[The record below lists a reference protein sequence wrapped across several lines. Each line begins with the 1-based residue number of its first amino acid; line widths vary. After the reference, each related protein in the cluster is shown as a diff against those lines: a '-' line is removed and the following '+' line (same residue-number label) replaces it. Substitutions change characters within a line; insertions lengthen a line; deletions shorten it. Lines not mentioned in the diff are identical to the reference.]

1 MPASSGF
8 TESRTLLLTLRDGAP
23 APIPYTT
30 ATLYAASTP
39 YTASTPYAASTPYT
53 APTPYTAAIPYTLVR
68 SHRKSLAIIVRPD
81 SSLEVRIPLRCREDE
96 LQKFLQSHT
105 SWILSHM
112 ASQAKKRKEREA
124 RTPRLSDEEK
134 IAIQKEAVKR
144 LRPILLDRIAYY
156 EPMLPPS
163 HRPITR
169 VSIRSQK
176 TRWGSCSSRGTLS
189 FNWKLYL
196 TAPEC
201 LDYVVVHELCHLVH
215 MDHSPAFW
223 AEVERIMPDYRTWKK
238 WLRDNGDTLV

>member
-23 APIPYTT
+23 AAIPYTT
-30 ATLYAASTP
+30 
-39 YTASTPYAASTPYT
+39 
-53 APTPYTAAIPYTLVR
+53 AIPYTLVR
-68 SHRKSLAIIVRPD
+68 SRRKSLAIIVRPD

-124 RTPRLSDEEK
+124 RTPHLSDEEK
-134 IAIQKEAVKR
+134 SAIQKEAVKR

-163 HRPITR
+163 HRRPITR
-169 VSIRSQK
+169 VSIRAQK

>member
-23 APIPYTT
+23 APIPYT
-30 ATLYAASTP
+30 
-39 YTASTPYAASTPYT
+39 
-53 APTPYTAAIPYTLVR
+53 LVR
-68 SHRKSLAIIVRPD
+68 SRRKSLAIIVRQD

-134 IAIQKEAVKR
+134 NAIQKEAVKR

-169 VSIRSQK
+169 VSIRAQK
-176 TRWGSCSSRGTLS
+176 TRWGSCSSRGGISL
-189 FNWKLYL
+189 NWRLIMAPPPVIDYL
-196 TAPEC
+196 
-201 LDYVVVHELCHLVH
+201 VIHELCHLRQPN
-215 MDHSPAFW
+215 HSPAYW
-223 AEVERIMPDYRTWKK
+223 REVARWCPDFRLHRQ
-238 WLRDNGDTLV
+238 WLRQHGALLGKIFAG

>member
-1 MPASSGF
+1 MPTSSGF

-30 ATLYAASTP
+30 ATPYAAPIP
-39 YTASTPYAASTPYT
+39 YTASTPYTV
-53 APTPYTAAIPYTLVR
+53 PTLHTAAIPYTLVR
-68 SHRKSLAIIVRPD
+68 SRRKSLAIIVRQD

-169 VSIRSQK
+169 VSIRAQK

-223 AEVERIMPDYRTWKK
+223 AEVERILPDYRTWKK